1 MNNLLNG
8 IEDNSLNEEEEEKK
22 LSSED
27 IDDELEEFG
36 QFYQNDDD
44 EQKPLTNLMREMLPL
59 YDNDIE
65 ENI

>member
-36 QFYQNDDD
+36 QFD
-44 EQKPLTNLMREMLPL
+44 
-59 YDNDIE
+59 
-65 ENI
+65 